1 MVLRQQ
7 LTRAQRALWSAQQA
21 MPLCPINIAEYVE
34 LTGDIDPDLLRTVTQ
49 EVGRQTG
56 IAFTRFEQTS
66 SGVEQVID
74 HDLSGDITVSD
85 LRGEAD
91 PMNAAHEWMRADY
104 TRPVDL
110 FTDRLMASA
119 ILRVAD
125 DKWLYYQRGHHLTFD
140 GTGAFKTL
148 KLVASAYNQR
158 VADGPVDDIPA
169 ADLAGLAQADIDYRA
184 SSRYEKDREYWRE
197 HVAELT
203 SPASLS
209 HRVGHAGADP
219 RRVSCLIPAELVELL
234 QRAESALKTSLPV
247 LVGAAASGYLSR
259 MTARDDVAL
268 SLPVAAR
275 TTATLRNTYSTVSNV
290 VPLRTAVGAE
300 STLASAVASTQA
312 AMMGALRHQRFRFE
326 DIREL
331 MDGATSSLAAREFA
345 GPLLNLMLT
354 VDPLQFGDATGSL
367 HILTTS
373 AVDDL
378 AVNLYRTGNPHNSN
392 EFRFDLEANPNR
404 YGLEELR
411 GHHGRLLA
419 FIESFAA
426 TAVSAPGTTVDD
438 LPLLSRFERDRVPL
452 AAAPP
457 LSAMT
462 LPQLLDEAAFRH
474 SDRPALH
481 AGWAHWTY
489 DVLAARS
496 RQLAHI
502 LQARGAKPGTTV
514 AIGTGRGLDQ
524 VLSFWAVAHT
534 GATIMQLDPAHP
546 APRIAAQLAD
556 SDPVLV
562 LTASGGI
569 AAEHGDRWFDLT
581 NVDLAGAS
589 DAPLVFER
597 PIQLADVA
605 YLVYTSG
612 STGTPKGVQVTHRG
626 LSALM
631 QQQRHLGADDVLRVS
646 GLASPAFDASIFEI
660 LFAAAGG
667 GALCPAP
674 SGIVGGAELADFLN
688 GSSVTHTV
696 ITPSVLSSMDPAALR
711 DGVSTTLMLA
721 GEACPPDVVRR
732 WGTGREV
739 FNLYGPAESTVMAT
753 GTEPLTASGSA
764 RPPIGRPIVGMSCY
778 VLDHRLRPL
787 PPGAVGDLYLAGPAL
802 AQGYSKHAGLTAAAF
817 IANPWGGSGSRMY
830 RTGDR
835 VRWSENFAELHYV
848 GRSDDQVQIRGVRVE
863 PGEIAMAAMTH
874 PAVHQAAAIVV
885 GDEADARLALYI
897 ASPDND
903 RRLTKRVRNHIS
915 LRLPTSMWPAHIVQ
929 LDALPI
935 TTTGKLDRAAL
946 PHPSDVD
953 TRTHRAAV
961 TESERLLAEAISDVL
976 TITNPS
982 MDDDILALGGSSLDA
997 TRIVAR
1003 IKAVTGSTLGV
1014 RDVLEAADL
1023 AELAEVIDRTASGPQ
1038 REDAVTIR
1046 PPRPEASSGQISL
1059 ILADRLQPGSTA
1071 NHLSAAIELRGTLD
1085 RDALIVAITD
1095 VVERHEALRTI
1106 IRMETDGTDWQEIV
1120 SAAEALFSA
1129 DFGFEAPETDF
1140 DLLSADTIDPTV
1152 RPPLA
1157 LQLRTIDE
1165 GVHQLLVRTHHAA
1178 VDGWSLGVLVADL
1191 AIAYRARIARADPA
1205 WAPTTQ
1211 YIDAGVDA
1219 RVASEVSAAQLERWQ
1234 RRLENLPSRPELPT
1248 DLSVARTRTEPA
1260 PAAVVRRALGPE
1272 MSSALNEAA
1281 TQRGTSTFAWLHACL
1296 AVTIARY
1303 TGADDLVIV
1312 VPQAGRSGPD
1322 LDNAVGM
1329 YVNPVA
1335 TRIRIAAA
1343 ETFDGVLVKSTD
1355 AIDFALDNA
1364 DVPFSTVAA
1373 AVEPRRDITVSPLAD
1388 ILLTYQ
1394 NQPLGQWNVD
1404 DLQIEVHPS
1413 DSRHARAALQW
1424 SVDDTADGLRI
1435 ELTYRSDLFSQSMA
1449 AALCHAYVTA
1459 IAQSVAVPSSSP
1471 AELVPGS
1478 QTPVRNAVRPA
1489 GGTLVDRIRDVAQHT
1504 PNAPALTFGDET
1516 RDYGRLVAD
1525 AETLATE
1532 LQDVGVGRGDL
1543 VAVAL
1548 PRNADALAVQL
1559 AVLWAGAA
1567 YVPID
1572 PDYPQQ
1578 RIAAILEDA
1587 NPRAVVVSSST
1598 KHHFSASLPQID
1610 LDGGRRP
1617 IESSAPFTPVDITP
1631 SDGAYVI
1638 FTSGS
1643 TGRPKGVSVTHGNA
1657 IALLDAARQSYT
1669 FTPHDV
1675 FSCTH
1680 STAFDVS
1687 VFEIF
1692 AAWTAGARVVLV
1704 DRPTVLDPQLLWPLL
1719 RQSGVTILSQTPSA
1733 FYPLAVVA
1741 TRDADPGQLRA
1752 VVFAG
1757 EALRPAR
1764 LLDWRAAFGERVL
1777 LSNMYG
1783 ITETTVHLTIGP
1795 VTPSDS
1801 RSLIGEPLAGTTLLI
1816 LDRHLHPV
1824 PVGVWGEL
1832 YACGPQVTR
1841 GYVGK
1846 PALTAERFVAC
1857 PEGLGGGRMYR
1868 SGDVV
1873 RMTIDGDLEYRG
1885 RSDRQVQ
1892 VRGHR
1897 VEPGD
1902 IASALTTISGVA
1914 EAEVLIRNTESAG
1927 GGDITGYVRLRTDDL
1942 IDDVLDEDRLRV
1954 AAGQVLPGYL
1964 VPARI
1969 VVVQQW
1975 PLNASGKRDLAALP
1989 IPAAHAEPVG
1999 EGVISPV
2006 RAVVAEV
2013 LRIDPGAIGPN
2024 VGLFD
2029 LGANSL
2035 SAMHIALLLSE
2046 RTGRDV
2052 GVRMVAD
2059 STSIADLETAVNAAP
2074 RHTNPGLPT
2083 GQTSP
2088 PPPTSQQRALWVLS
2102 RIDAG
2107 SAVYHLPA
2115 VLDLPGAATP
2125 RTVVDAL
2132 TDVVARHEVL
2142 RTVLADNAGLPQPQ
2156 LLPIDRV
2163 RNQLSGLLSPRP
2175 LPTAHAAANL
2185 QAEALRP
2192 FDLATD
2198 LPWRADLFSAEPG
2211 TEQNDAPGAAPTLR
2225 LLLVAHHVAVDGWS
2239 MTVLAEDFGRALRA
2253 RIANT
2258 APTWPAPAAQYR
2270 DHAWAATRALGTPG
2284 HSSAYRDQLLDH
2296 WSRVLDGAPIHLQLP
2311 FQANPAQMPSGPE
2324 PAQYLDVAVSERT
2337 RAALQQLAVGESA
2350 SVFHVLHAAL
2360 AATLGQFTGTD
2371 DIVIGTP
2378 TAGRTTDMMSAV
2390 GMFVQTVVLR
2400 SDTAP
2405 AASLR
2410 TAIRLSH
2417 HVVTDAIA
2425 HAEVSFEEVKEQLA
2439 PPRTLDS
2446 DAYLDVMIAYQLAP
2460 SSPAE
2465 RDVTLTPIRV
2475 GQARVP
2481 LEFTITDNGE
2491 GAPLQITLT
2500 YGLWHVRP
2508 AMAQRLIGALVR
2520 TIEAMSRT
2528 VDPATVT
2535 MHELTAPD
2543 AEHLADAQMPAVPA
2557 LRDDFVDVTE
2567 AIVLRAYTDP
2577 DAVAVSDADGAVTYS
2592 ELVSRAIDVAG
2603 VLRDRSVGRGDFVAV
2618 LADRNTD
2625 TVVAMVGVLLVG
2637 AGYVPIEPT
2646 YPAERIAGIL
2656 RDANPAAV
2664 LGASRYAT
2672 AATGLAD
2679 IVDIGSTAPS
2689 PTALADLRDTAVAPR
2704 PNDPAYVIYT
2714 SGSTGTPKGVVITRS
2729 NMATLLESALSTID
2743 ARTDDVWTWF
2753 HSAAFDFSV
2762 WEIFGPLTSGGR
2774 VVVVDH
2780 DTAREPA
2787 ALVELLN
2794 RQAVTILNQTPT
2806 AFSRLL
2812 QLPTVA
2818 TGNGRAIPESLRVV
2832 LFGGEALDPKALAS
2846 WHARHRQVRLVN
2858 MYGITETTVHA
2869 SVTEVD
2875 VTDSRSLIGSALPG
2889 VGLVVLDRY
2898 LRPQPVGATGELYIT
2913 GPQVTAGYANMPG
2926 LTATRFVATPWG
2938 PAGSRMYRTG
2948 DLARWVDDSRLEY
2961 LGRGDQQ
2968 LKIRGHRIEPGEI
2981 TAVLR
2986 AQSGVADAKVLLRNS
3001 DRVGEEVL
3009 VAYVV
3014 VDDAGVSSTR
3024 LRTACAAI
3032 LPAHLVPAQVQI
3044 IDDWPLTST
3053 GKLDVARLPALTAPE
3068 ASRPL
3073 HGTEVAVAAAVA
3085 EVLDIEAGAIGP
3097 DTNFFELGGNSLSA
3111 ARLSAAI
3118 SAVTGADLPVRAIFE
3133 QPTIALLAA
3142 DIDTASVRPQA
3153 LPVAT
3158 PVRRE
3163 RPSRVPLTAQQQA
3176 LWLNWQLDPERT
3188 DYNLGGLVPM
3198 ADMSPERIGVLV
3210 RTLVARHEGL
3220 RTRFPADSAGPWQQL
3235 VDTIEVDTSA
3245 QVVADP
3251 MAALAEL
3258 DRPFDLERELPWRI
3272 AVFESPMGGVE
3283 LAVVVHH
3290 IVVDGESVRVLHAE
3304 AAALAAGI
3312 ELPPVSLDYGDY
3324 TAWAGET
3331 LAHNGQIL
3339 RQYWEGVFAEPVSRP
3354 QLPCLRP
3361 PVGEAGPASIA
3372 EVVIDPVRMRQLREQ
3387 AQAHHSSPFMV
3398 VHAVLAVLLARLGD
3412 EPDVVIG
3419 TVAAGRDTPEFAR
3432 TVGMLARTVLL
3443 RTDIDIERP
3452 FSAIVRQVT
3461 RTDLDSLA
3469 HGAYPAEAIADL
3481 ADPEHRRGVRPVVD
3495 VFVADLGTALEGNHT
3510 NVERPYARFGL
3521 DLTVAEVG
3529 DALQIRLAYSES
3541 RMDTADAKL
3550 FVDRLATLLYAVLDD
3565 PAAPPARH
3573 LVGST
3578 GDIESIPQITD
3589 FEPLP
3594 DLLRR
3599 SVMTQPLATA
3609 VEDEAWVLSYRD
3621 LDSISTTIARALI
3634 ARGIGAGD
3642 VVAICVQRS
3651 AWSILATWAIA
3662 KTGAA
3667 FVTLGVNDPLSRQR
3681 TMARAA
3687 GATIGLHGPGQRPEL
3702 SVVDW
3707 LDLADV
3713 GRDAAFAGDASAFRA
3728 DERRRSIRP
3737 DDVAYIIFT
3746 SGSTGEPKGVSVT
3759 HAGLRPLVDA
3769 VITHV
3774 DLTPDNRVL
3783 HNYATTF
3790 DAHLIELIPAFA
3802 AGATVV
3808 VCPPEVIGGNEL
3820 GELLTR
3826 RAITTFFST
3835 PAVMATID
3843 PETLSSVRIVVTGG
3857 EALQESVAAR
3867 WAPGRRIV
3875 NFYGPTEATI
3885 AATAN
3890 PSVVAA
3896 PVIPI
3901 GRSMAAAAAYVLD
3914 HRLRPVPHGIVGE
3927 LYLAGPAVARGY
3939 TGASALTSTRF
3950 VAHPFDPNGSRMYRT
3965 GDLVHRNA
3973 SGDIVMHGRSDEQIK
3988 VRGVRLEPAE
3998 IDAALMSLPGVE
4010 RATTAISTGGVE
4022 PVLASW
4028 LIPDPDHP
4036 FDAGSIRDQLRAI
4049 LPGTHIPTHITVVDH
4064 FPMTPS
4070 GKLDRRALPAPSP
4083 VIDDLVP
4090 LQTPTEDILAA
4101 IWAEVLDV
4109 PAESLGRQSE
4119 FFATGGTSLSASRV
4133 AGRLRQQLNRDVTVR
4148 HVLDARSLAA
4158 LAASVDLLAPSLSSR
4173 DAPHHRPVP
4182 ADLGLAYPQQ
4192 RLWVLNRID
4201 QNSTAYVIPMVLRL
4215 TGALDT
4221 ERLAD
4226 AVAELQRRH
4235 GTLRATYPQTSLGPR
4250 QLVGEPAEVRRA
4262 PVTDIPGDGVMGR
4275 IAELIT
4281 TPFDLTTE
4289 PGFRAEVLVAG
4300 ESEAWLVIALHH
4312 VAADGWSM
4320 PILLGDLVG
4329 AYSGELTPGP
4339 ALTYADF
4346 TQWQGAH
4353 LGDPADPASRY
4364 AQQIAFWRREMADVP
4379 GPVRLPGRATDP
4391 SDVGDGGAVHGTIDA
4406 TTLASLTAVGQA
4418 ESSTLFHVTHTAL
4431 AALLAQRTGSRDLVV
4446 GAPVLGRDDP
4456 VWEPVV
4462 GMFVNT
4468 LALRTVVDPE
4478 STVRTALRRTRDT
4491 DLTAHAH
4498 ADVPYDAVAR
4508 AVSPAGRAGTA
4519 AVAGADPLISVLLV
4533 HQEALGAMTSDQLA
4547 LPGLEVEVLSDT
4559 ARLVAPKYDLEFVL
4573 SAGAGGDLD
4582 ITVVHGP
4589 AIPAGL
4595 ADELLAEF
4603 TRLLLAAATAPDQ
4616 PFPVV
4621 HIREIAPRPEPAEI
4635 SVAAPPSWSPAA
4647 EDLELEGI
4655 VTAAMATVLGL
4666 SVGEIDRDASF
4677 FDIGGTSLSATQVV
4691 AIIGEATA
4699 TAIPVRHVFAAPSP
4713 IALTSLLLQSESPG
4727 VEALPPLT
4735 GAGAPPDLG
4744 PVPLSPAQQ
4753 RLWLIQQ
4760 MLPER
4765 PLYAVPV
4772 VVGVPSGAD
4781 PFAAW
4786 NAVAARHAPLR
4797 TIYPDRSGAPVQVT
4811 LDEIPPITDLGDRE
4825 LTDVVATLLATPFDL
4840 TASVPVRP
4848 ALVDQSGHRFLV
4860 IVAHHI
4866 AMDGESVAVLRRDL
4880 DAALAGRPLQP
4891 LPVDYGQVSRWQNV
4905 VNAGTRDEML
4915 SYWQQ
4920 ALAGYPGVLEL
4931 PDCAPRD
4938 PQRSLRTATVAVPV
4952 DEPTT
4957 EAVALTARRRGVSE
4971 FHVYHAA
4978 VALTLSIACGTDDVA
4993 VGTPV
4998 SLRRHP
5004 ETADMVGMFVST
5016 VALRTTLHTGMTTD
5030 DLLELVRDIDLA
5042 ALDHALLPFDEVVA
5056 QQDPIRELGR
5066 HPVVQV
5072 TLSVNDEPGG
5082 HVPNELS
5089 PNSEFDLQVTVGRDT
5104 AMFTY
5109 ATALYDKRA
5118 IETLALRWKVAL
5130 RLIVADEIT
5139 SLEAADLR
5147 TEEERADRLHRVPS
5161 RPEVTLGE
5169 LLQDSLR
5176 RRPAAVAVD
5185 DGVTAATYA
5194 QLDHW
5199 SAAVAADL
5207 QAAGVE
5213 WGDPVAMMLP
5223 RSVESVVA
5231 FWAIARLGAVY
5242 VPVDP
5247 RYPSERI
5254 ERMIAISGAQVA
5266 VTAPNAAHHCRVQVP
5281 VAAPDDNAPVVGWTP
5296 MRVDDAAY
5304 LLFTSGTTGNPNGV
5318 VVSHRGLRNLVEP
5331 AVFSATDDDRVAHL
5345 ASPSFDA
5352 SILEMVWAFAS
5363 GVTLAVVPADDASGR
5378 TLTDQLQQL
5387 GVTQAFA
5394 TPSVLATLD
5403 ETALPALRAL
5413 FVGGEACPPELVRR
5427 WSHGRSLTNL
5437 YGPTETTVLGTA
5449 RGSMQ
5454 PESAAVIGRG
5464 VPGLRSH
5471 VLDSHLRPTP
5481 DGAVGELYF
5490 TGSALALG
5498 YRRDPALTA
5507 ARFVAAPGGERM
5519 YRTGDLVRRLESGD
5533 LEYLGRA
5540 DRQVKIRGQR
5550 IEPGEVDAALVAA
5563 GARTAATVLRT
5574 GPTGPVLV
5582 SYVIAAD
5589 PTDSVPERFMDVLVA
5604 QLPHHLVPAAVVL
5617 VPELPRTPVG
5627 KLDTAAL
5634 PEPVWTVAGGVPRT
5648 PTEAAVVEVFRDVV
5662 GNHELGIYD
5671 DFFAVGGNSL
5681 LLASAAAALTA
5692 RLGRPVPAAVLFAQT
5707 TPVALAAVLDQY
5719 ADLAAGLGA
5728 VVDLSAG
5735 RAGTPLWC
5743 IHPIS
5748 GLVNDYRPLAATLSI
5763 PVLGLQMPGLDDP
5776 AAPHLLTIE
5785 ELAAHHVATIRSTQP
5800 SGPYRLLGWS
5810 LGAVLAHE
5818 VTRQLTASGAVV
5830 DTLVLLDP
5838 RLDHEASRGAAIDAS
5853 LEAAL
5858 RAIDHERF
5866 EQYRVRCVEAITAAA
5881 AYQPGPSRAERTILI
5896 AAQDNP
5902 DPTQWEQLVTG
5913 TMNLERV
5920 PVAHHAMGSEEAMT
5934 AIAGLV
5940 GGHIDA
5946 PVSDGLS
5953 SNTDLDITDGTR
5965 REN

>member
-34 LTGDIDPDLLRTVTQ
+34 LTGDIDPELLRTVTQ

-66 SGVEQVID
+66 SGIEQVID

-85 LRGEAD
+85 LRGESE
-91 PMNAAHEWMRADY
+91 PMNAAQEWMRADY

-125 DKWLYYQRGHHLTFD
+125 DRWLFYQRGHHLTFD

-148 KLVASAYNQR
+148 KLVATAYNQQL
-158 VADGPVDDIPA
+158 AGGSVDAIPA
-169 ADLAGLAQADIDYRA
+169 ADLTGLAQADIDYRA
-184 SSRYEKDREYWRE
+184 SSRYEKDREYWRG

-219 RRVSCLIPAELVELL
+219 LRVSCVIPADLMELL
-234 QRAESALKTSLPV
+234 QRAESTLKTSLPV
-247 LVGAAASGYLSR
+247 LVAAAATGYLSR

-268 SLPVAAR
+268 SLPVAGR

-290 VPLRTAVGAE
+290 VPLRTGVGTR
-300 STLASAVASTQA
+300 STLASAVATTQG

-331 MDGATSSLAAREFA
+331 MGGATSSLAAREFA
-345 GPLLNLMLT
+345 GPLLNLMLA

-378 AVNLYRTGNPHNSN
+378 AVNLYRTGNPHDSN

-404 YGLEELR
+404 YSLDELR

-426 TAVSAPGTTVDD
+426 TAVSAPDATVDD
-438 LPLLSRFERDRVPL
+438 LPLLSRIEQDRVPL

-457 LSAMT
+457 PCATT
-462 LPQLLDEAAFRH
+462 LPQLLDDAAIRH

-489 DVLAARS
+489 DALAARS

-502 LQARGAKPGTTV
+502 LQARGARPGTIV

-546 APRIAAQLAD
+546 AQRIIAQVANAN
-556 SDPVLV
+556 PVV
-562 LTASGGI
+562 ILTASGGI
-569 AAEHGDRWFDLT
+569 EAEDDDRWFDLT
-581 NVDLAGAS
+581 HVDLASSS
-589 DAPLVFER
+589 DAPVVLER
-597 PIQLADVA
+597 PVQLADVA

-626 LSALM
+626 LAALM
-631 QQQRHLGADDVLRVS
+631 QQQRHLGADDVSRVS

-674 SGIVGGAELADFLN
+674 AGVVGGAELAEFLN
-688 GSSVTHTV
+688 SGSVTHTV
-696 ITPSVLSSMDPAALR
+696 ITPSVLASMDPAALR
-711 DGVSTTLMLA
+711 DDVCTTLMLA
-721 GEACPPDVVRR
+721 GEACPPDVVRH
-732 WGTGREV
+732 WGTGRKV

-753 GTEPLTASGSA
+753 ATGTLPASGTE
-764 RPPIGRPIVGMSCY
+764 RPPIGTPIEGMSCF
-778 VLDHRLRPL
+778 VLDRRLRPV

-802 AQGYSKHAGLTAAAF
+802 AQGYSKRSDLTAAAF
-817 IANPWGGSGSRMY
+817 IANPWDGQGSRMY

-835 VRWSENFAELHYV
+835 VRWSENFTELHYV

-863 PGEIAMAAMTH
+863 PGEVAMAAMTH
-874 PAVHQAAAIVV
+874 PAVQQAAAIVV
-885 GDEADARLALYI
+885 GDDADARLALYI
-897 ASPDND
+897 ASPDED
-903 RRLTKRVRNHIS
+903 RRLIKRVRNHIS
-915 LRLPTSMWPAHIVQ
+915 QRLPTSMWPAHIVQ

-935 TTTGKLDRAAL
+935 TTTGKLDRDAL
-946 PHPSDVD
+946 PHPADVE

-961 TESERLLAEAISDVL
+961 TASERILAEAISDVL

-1023 AELAEVIDRTASGPQ
+1023 AELAEVIDRTASGP
-1038 REDAVTIR
+1038 RRADAVVGR
-1046 PPRPEASSGQISL
+1046 SPRPRASSGQMSL

-1071 NHLSAAIELRGTLD
+1071 NHLRAAIELRGSLD
-1085 RDALIVAITD
+1085 RDALIAAIAD

-1106 IRMETDGTDWQEIV
+1106 IRVVTDGTAWQEIV
-1120 SAAEALFSA
+1120 GVSEALFAA
-1129 DFGFEAPETDF
+1129 DFDPETPETDF
-1140 DLLSADTIDPTV
+1140 DLLSAEAIDPTV

-1157 LQLRTIDE
+1157 LRLKIIDPD
-1165 GVHQLLVRTHHAA
+1165 VHQLLVRTHHAA
-1178 VDGWSLGVLVADL
+1178 VDGWSLGVIVADL
-1191 AIAYRARIARADPA
+1191 ATAYRARIAGAAPA
-1205 WAPTTQ
+1205 WVPTTQ

-1219 RVASEVSAAQLERWQ
+1219 RVASEVSTAQLERWQ

-1248 DLSVARTRTEPA
+1248 DLSGARGQTGPA

-1272 MSSALNEAA
+1272 MSAALNQAA

-1296 AVTIARY
+1296 AVSLARY

-1343 ETFDGVLVKSTD
+1343 DTFDDVLVQSTD

-1364 DVPFSTVAA
+1364 DVPFSTVAS

-1394 NQPLGQWNVD
+1394 NQPLGQWTVD
-1404 DLQIEVHPS
+1404 DLQIEVHPA

-1424 SVDDTADGLRI
+1424 SVDDTADGLRV

-1459 IAQSVAVPSSSP
+1459 IAQSVAVPNSFP
-1471 AELVPGS
+1471 AQLVPGTQAS
-1478 QTPVRNAVRPA
+1478 ARSVVRPV
-1489 GGTLVDRIRDVAQHT
+1489 GGTLVDRIRDIARQT
-1504 PNAPALTFGDET
+1504 PYAPALTFGEET

-1525 AETLATE
+1525 AETLASE

-1548 PRNADALAVQL
+1548 PRNADALVAQL
-1559 AVLWAGAA
+1559 AVMWVGAA

-1587 NPRAVVVSSST
+1587 NPRAAVVGSST
-1598 KHHFSASLPQID
+1598 RHHFPDSMPRVD
-1610 LDGGRRP
+1610 LDDRRVSTQ
-1617 IESSAPFTPVDITP
+1617 SSTPFTPVDITP

-1669 FTPHDV
+1669 FTPDDV

-1692 AAWTAGARVVLV
+1692 AAWTSGARVVLV

-1733 FYPLAVVA
+1733 FYPLAAVA

-1764 LLDWRAAFGERVL
+1764 LLDWRATFGERVL

-1795 VTPSDS
+1795 VTPSDP
-1801 RSLIGEPLAGTTLLI
+1801 RSLIGEPLAGTSLMI
-1816 LDRHLHPV
+1816 LDRHLQPV

-1841 GYVGK
+1841 GYVGR

-1868 SGDVV
+1868 SGDIV

-1902 IASALTTISGVA
+1902 IAAALTTIPGVA

-1927 GGDITGYVRLRTDDL
+1927 GGDITGYVRLRTDDPT
-1942 IDDVLDEDRLRV
+1942 DEVADEDGLRV

-1969 VVVQQW
+1969 VVVERW

-1989 IPAAHAEPVG
+1989 VPAVHAEPVDDG
-1999 EGVISPV
+1999 AISPV
-2006 RAVVAEV
+2006 RAIVAEV
-2013 LRIDPGAIGPN
+2013 LKIDPGTIGPN

-2059 STSIADLETAVNAAP
+2059 STSIADLETAVDSAP
-2074 RHTNPGLPT
+2074 RHTNAGLPM

-2088 PPPTSQQRALWVLS
+2088 PPPTPQQRALWVLS

-2175 LPTAHAAANL
+2175 LPAAHAATNL

-2211 TEQNDAPGAAPTLR
+2211 AVQNEAQGAAPTLR

-2253 RIANT
+2253 RIADT

-2270 DHAWAATRALGTPG
+2270 DHAWAATKALGTPG

-2311 FQANPAQMPSGPE
+2311 FQSNPAQMPSGPE

-2417 HVVTDAIA
+2417 NVVTDAIA

-2460 SSPAE
+2460 TSPAE
-2465 RDVTLTPIRV
+2465 RDVTLTPLRV

-2520 TIEAMSRT
+2520 TIEAMAAA
-2528 VDPATVT
+2528 VNPATVT

-2543 AEHLADAQMPAVPA
+2543 TEHLAGAQTPAVLAP
-2557 LRDDFVDVTE
+2557 RDDFVDVTE
-2567 AIVLRAYTDP
+2567 AIVLRSHTHP
-2577 DAVAVSDADGAVTYS
+2577 DAVAVIDGDGAVTYS

-2603 VLRDRSVGRGDFVAV
+2603 VLRDRGVGRGDFVAV
-2618 LADRNTD
+2618 LADRRTD

-2656 RDANPAAV
+2656 RDARPAAV

-2679 IVDIGSTAPS
+2679 IVDVGSTAPS
-2689 PTALADLRDTAVAPR
+2689 PAALDDLRESATSPR
-2704 PNDPAYVIYT
+2704 PDDPAYVIYT

-2729 NMATLLESALSTID
+2729 NMASLLEAALSTID
-2743 ARTDDVWTWF
+2743 AGADDVWTWF

-2787 ALVELLN
+2787 ALVNVLN
-2794 RQAVTILNQTPT
+2794 RHAITILNQTPT

-2812 QLPTVA
+2812 QLPTA
-2818 TGNGRAIPESLRVV
+2818 TTGNGEALPESLRVV
-2832 LFGGEALDPKALAS
+2832 LFGGEALDPKALAA
-2846 WHARHRQVRLVN
+2846 WHARHHHVRLVN

-2869 SVTEVD
+2869 SVTDVD

-2898 LRPQPVGATGELYIT
+2898 LRPQPVGATGELYVT

-2926 LTATRFVATPWG
+2926 LTATRFIATPWG
-2938 PAGSRMYRTG
+2938 TAGSRMYRTG

-2986 AQSGVADAKVLLRNS
+2986 AQSGVTDAKVLLRNR

-3014 VDDAGVSSTR
+3014 VDGADVSATQ

-3053 GKLDVARLPALTAPE
+3053 GKLDVVRLPDLTAPE
-3068 ASRPL
+3068 TSRPL
-3073 HGTEVAVAAAVA
+3073 HGTEVAVAAVVA
-3085 EVLDIEAGAIGP
+3085 QVLEIEAGAIGP

-3118 SAVTGADLPVRAIFE
+3118 SAATGADLPVRAIFE
-3133 QPTIALLAA
+3133 QPTISLLAS
-3142 DIDTASVRPQA
+3142 DIDTASVRPRA

-3163 RPSRVPLTAQQQA
+3163 RPSRLPLTAQQQA

-3198 ADMSPERIGVLV
+3198 ADMSTERIEALV
-3210 RTLVARHEGL
+3210 RTLVARHESL
-3220 RTRFPADSAGPWQQL
+3220 RTRFPADSAGPRQQL
-3235 VDTIEVDTSA
+3235 VDTVEVDTSA

-3258 DRPFDLERELPWRI
+3258 DRPFDLENELPWRI

-3312 ELPPVSLDYGDY
+3312 ELPPASLDYGDY
-3324 TAWAGET
+3324 TAWAGES
-3331 LAHNGQIL
+3331 LAHNGQVL

-3354 QLPCLRP
+3354 QLPGLRP
-3361 PVGEAGPASIA
+3361 PVAEIGPATIA
-3372 EVVIDPVRMRQLREQ
+3372 EVVIAPARMRQLREQ

-3412 EPDVVIG
+3412 EPDVVVG
-3419 TVAAGRDTPEFAR
+3419 TVAAGRDTPEFAG

-3443 RTDIDIERP
+3443 RTTIDIERP
-3452 FSAIVRQVT
+3452 FSAVVRQVT

-3495 VFVADLGTALEGNHT
+3495 VFLADLGTALEGNHT

-3529 DALQIRLAYSES
+3529 DALQIRLAYSQS
-3541 RMDTADAKL
+3541 RMDTADAEL
-3550 FVDRLATLLYAVLDD
+3550 FVDRLANLLYAVLDD

-3573 LVGST
+3573 LVGAT
-3578 GDIESIPQITD
+3578 GDLDSIPRLTD

-3599 SVMTQPLATA
+3599 SVMAQPMATA
-3609 VEDEAWVLSYRD
+3609 VEDDAWLLSYRD
-3621 LDSISTTIARALI
+3621 LDSISTTVARALI
-3634 ARGIGAGD
+3634 ARGVGAGD

-3651 AWSILATWAIA
+3651 AWSVLATWAIA

-3667 FVTLGVNDPLSRQR
+3667 FVTLGVNDSQTRQR
-3681 TMARAA
+3681 SMARAA
-3687 GATIGLHGPGQRPEL
+3687 GATIGLHGPGEQPAL
-3702 SVVDW
+3702 SAVDW
-3707 LDLADV
+3707 LDLAEI
-3713 GRDAAFAGDASAFRA
+3713 GRDAGEAGEFSD
-3728 DERRRSIRP
+3728 DERRRPIRP
-3737 DDVAYIIFT
+3737 DDVAYVIFT

-3759 HAGLRPLVDA
+3759 HAGLPALVDA
-3769 VITHV
+3769 VIAHV
-3774 DLTPDNRVL
+3774 ELTPDSRVL

-3808 VCPPEVIGGNEL
+3808 VCPPAVIGGTEL
-3820 GELLTR
+3820 AELLTR

-3843 PETLSSVRIVVTGG
+3843 PEPLSTVRIVATGG
-3857 EALQESVAAR
+3857 EALRESVAAR
-3867 WAPGRRIV
+3867 WSPGRRIV

-3890 PSVVAA
+3890 PAVLPA

-3901 GRSMAAAAAYVLD
+3901 GRSMAAAAAYILD

-3927 LYLAGPAVARGY
+3927 LYLAGPALARGY
-3939 TGASALTSTRF
+3939 TGATGVTSTRF
-3950 VAHPFDPNGSRMYRT
+3950 VANPFDHNGSRMYRT

-3973 SGDIVMHGRSDEQIK
+3973 AGDIVVHGRSDEQLKI
-3988 VRGVRLEPAE
+3988 RGVRLEPAE
-3998 IDAALMSLPGVE
+3998 IDAALTSLPGVE
-4010 RATTAISTGGVE
+4010 RATTALSTSGVE

-4036 FDAGSIRDQLRAI
+4036 FDAGSIRDQLRTI

-4083 VIDDLVP
+4083 VSNDVVP
-4090 LQTPTEDILAA
+4090 LQTPTEITLAGV
-4101 IWAEVLDV
+4101 WAEVLGV

-4133 AGRLRQQLNRDVTVR
+4133 AGRLRQQLARDVTVR
-4148 HVLDARSLAA
+4148 QVLDARSLAD
-4158 LAASVDLLAPSLSSR
+4158 LAASVDLLAPSLPSS

-4201 QNSTAYVIPMVLRL
+4201 QTSTAYVIPMVLRL
-4215 TGALDT
+4215 TGVLDT
-4221 ERLAD
+4221 ERLAH

-4235 GTLRATYPQTSLGPR
+4235 GTLRTTFPQTSRGPR
-4250 QLVGEPAEVRRA
+4250 QLVGDRAAVRPA
-4262 PVTDIPGDGVMGR
+4262 PVTDVPGDGVAGR

-4281 TPFDLTTE
+4281 TPFDLTE
-4289 PGFRAEVLVAG
+4289 EAGFRAEVLVAG
-4300 ESEAWLVIALHH
+4300 EGQAWLVIALHH

-4320 PILLGDLVG
+4320 PILLSDLVG
-4329 AYSGELTPGP
+4329 AYSGELAPEQ

-4346 TQWQGAH
+4346 TQWQGAR
-4353 LGDPADPASRY
+4353 LGDPADPSSRY
-4364 AQQIAFWRREMADVP
+4364 AQQIAFWRREMVDVP
-4379 GPVRLPGRATDP
+4379 GPVHLPGRATDLA
-4391 SDVGDGGAVHGTIDA
+4391 DIGAGGAVHGTVDA
-4406 TTLASLTAVGQA
+4406 DTLASLTAVGQA

-4431 AALLAQRTGSRDLVV
+4431 AALLAQRTGSHNLVV

-4478 STVRTALRRTRDT
+4478 STVRAALRRTRDT

-4519 AVAGADPLISVLLV
+4519 ATAGADPLISVLLV
-4533 HQEALGAMTSDQLA
+4533 HQEALGAMTSDHLA
-4547 LPGLEVEVLSDT
+4547 LPGLEVEILSGT
-4559 ARLVAPKYDLEFVL
+4559 AELVAPKYDLEFVL
-4573 SAGAGGDLD
+4573 AAGAGGALD

-4589 AIPAGL
+4589 AIPAVL
-4595 ADELLAEF
+4595 ASELLAEF
-4603 TRLLLAAATAPDQ
+4603 TRLLIAAATGPDQ

-4621 HIREIAPRPEPAEI
+4621 HTHEITPHPEPAEMA
-4635 SVAAPPSWSPAA
+4635 VAEPPNWSPAA
-4647 EDLELEGI
+4647 EDSELEGI

-4666 SVGEIDRDASF
+4666 SVAEIDREANF

-4699 TAIPVRHVFAAPSP
+4699 TAVPVRHVFAAPSP
-4713 IALTSLLLQSESPG
+4713 IALTSLLVQSETPG

-4735 GAGAPPDLG
+4735 GVGAPPDLG
-4744 PVPLSPAQQ
+4744 PVPLSPAQH

-4772 VVGVPSGAD
+4772 VVGVPTGAD
-4781 PFAAW
+4781 PQSAW
-4786 NAVAARHAPLR
+4786 SAVAARHAPLR
-4797 TIYPDRSGAPVQVT
+4797 TIYPERSGAPVQLT
-4811 LDEIPPITDLGDRE
+4811 LDDIPPITDLGDHD
-4825 LTDVVATLLATPFDL
+4825 LTDAVATLLATPFDL

-4866 AMDGESVAVLRRDL
+4866 AMDGESAAVLRRDL
-4880 DAALAGRPLQP
+4880 DAALAGRALPP

-4905 VNAGTRDEML
+4905 VNARTREAML
-4915 SYWQQ
+4915 SYWAQS
-4920 ALAGYPGVLEL
+4920 LAGYPGVLEL

-4938 PQRSLRTATVAVPV
+4938 PQRSLSTATVVVPV
-4952 DEPTT
+4952 DEATT

-4978 VALTLSIACGTDDVA
+4978 LALTLSIACGTDDVA

-5030 DLLELVRDIDLA
+5030 DLLELVRDTDLA

-5082 HVPNELS
+5082 HVPDELS
-5089 PNSEFDLQVTVGRDT
+5089 PNSEFDLQVTVGRDA
-5104 AMFTY
+5104 AMFTR

-5130 RLIVADEIT
+5130 RLIVADEVT

-5147 TEEERADRLHRVPS
+5147 TEEERADRLHRIPS

-5169 LLQDSLR
+5169 MLQDSLR
-5176 RRPAAVAVD
+5176 RRPDAVAVD
-5185 DGVTAATYA
+5185 DGVIAATYA

-5254 ERMIAISGAQVA
+5254 ERMIAVSGAQVA
-5266 VTAPNAAHHCRVQVP
+5266 VAASNAAHHCRFQVP
-5281 VAAPDDNAPVVGWTP
+5281 VAAPDDNARVAGWTP
-5296 MRVDDAAY
+5296 MRVDGAAY
-5304 LLFTSGTTGNPNGV
+5304 LLFTSGTTGTPNGV

-5363 GVTLAVVPADDASGR
+5363 GVTLAVVPADDTSGR
-5378 TLTDQLQQL
+5378 TLTDQLRLL

-5427 WSHGRSLTNL
+5427 WSHGRTLTNL

-5454 PESAAVIGRG
+5454 AESAAVIGRG

-5490 TGSALALG
+5490 TGSALAIG

-5563 GARTAATVLRT
+5563 GARSAATVLRT

-5582 SYVIAAD
+5582 SYVITAD
-5589 PTDSVPERFMDVLVA
+5589 STDSTPERFMDVLVS

-5634 PEPVWTVAGGVPRT
+5634 SEPVWTVAGGEPRT
-5648 PTEAAVVEVFRDVV
+5648 PTEASVVEVFRDVV

-5681 LLASAAAALTA
+5681 LLASAAAALTG

-5719 ADLAAGLGA
+5719 ADLTAGLGA
-5728 VVDLSAG
+5728 VVDLSTD
-5735 RAGTPLWC
+5735 RTGTPLWC

-5748 GLVNDYRPLAATLSI
+5748 GLVNDYRPLAAGLPM

-5785 ELAAHHVATIRSTQP
+5785 EMAAHHVATIRSTQP

-5830 DTLVLLDP
+5830 ETLVLLDP
-5838 RLDHEASRGAAIDAS
+5838 RLDHEAARGATIDAS
-5853 LEAAL
+5853 LEVAL
-5858 RAIDHERF
+5858 RAIDPERF

-5881 AYQPGPSRAERTILI
+5881 AYQPGPSRAERTILV

-5902 DPTQWEQLVTG
+5902 DPTQWQALLAG
-5913 TMNLERV
+5913 PMNLERV
-5920 PVAHHAMGSEEAMT
+5920 PVAHHAMGGEEAMT
-5934 AIAGLV
+5934 AIAAV
-5940 GGHIDA
+5940 VAGHIDA
-5946 PVSDGLS
+5946 PVSDRLS
-5953 SNTDLDITDGTR
+5953 SNTDLDINDGTR

>member
-34 LTGDIDPDLLRTVTQ
+34 LTGHIDAELLRTVTQ
-49 EVGRQTG
+49 EVGRRTG
-56 IAFTRFEQTS
+56 IAFTRFEQSS
-66 SGVEQVID
+66 SGIEQVID
-74 HDLSGDITVSD
+74 HDLSADITVSD

-91 PMNAAHEWMRADY
+91 PMASAHEWMRADY

-140 GTGAFKTL
+140 GTGAFRTL
-148 KLVASAYNQR
+148 KLVASAYDQR
-158 VADGPVDDIPA
+158 YSGRVVDDVPG
-169 ADLAGLAQADIDYRA
+169 ADLAGLAQADVGYRE
-184 SSRYEKDREYWRE
+184 SVRFGKDREYWRE
-197 HVAELT
+197 QVAELAP
-203 SPASLS
+203 PASLS
-209 HRVGHAGADP
+209 HRVGPVSPDP
-219 RRVSCLIPAELVELL
+219 RRVSCVISTDLVDLL
-234 QRAESALKTSLPV
+234 QRAEVELKTSLPV
-247 LVGAAASGYLSR
+247 LVAAAVSGYLAR
-259 MTARDDVAL
+259 MTSRDDLAL

-275 TTATLRNTYSTVSNV
+275 TTATLRHTYSTVSNV
-290 VPLRTAVGAE
+290 VPLRTGIGS
-300 STLASAVASTQA
+300 STSVASAVASTQG

-326 DIREL
+326 DMRDFIS
-331 MDGATSSLAAREFA
+331 GTTSPLGSREFA
-345 GPLLNLMLT
+345 GPLLNLMLA
-354 VDPLQFGDATGSL
+354 VDALQFGDATGSL
-367 HILTTS
+367 NILTTS

-378 AVNLYRTGNPHNSN
+378 AFNLYRTGNPHRPG
-392 EFRFDLEANPNR
+392 EFRFDLEANPAR
-404 YGLEELR
+404 YSHDELR
-411 GHHGRLLA
+411 GHHKRLLQ
-419 FIESFAA
+419 FINTFAA
-426 TAVSAPGTTVDD
+426 AALGSPDVTVDD
-438 LPLLSRFERDRVPL
+438 LPLMTRTDCVALP
-452 AAAPP
+452 AAETPAPRP
-457 LSAMT
+457 MT
-462 LPQLLDEAAFRH
+462 LPELLVDAATRH
-474 SDRPALH
+474 PDRIALR
-481 AGWAHWTY
+481 AGWAQWTY
-489 DVLAARS
+489 DTLSIKA
-496 RQLAHI
+496 RQLAH
-502 LQARGAKPGTTV
+502 LLHARGAAPGTTV

-524 VLSFWAVAHT
+524 VLSFWAVAHS

-546 APRIAAQLAD
+546 ADRIKGQLAQA
-556 SDPVLV
+556 DPVVV
-562 LTASGGI
+562 LTAAGGI
-569 AAEHGDRWFDLT
+569 EIAADDRWFDLT
-581 NVDLAGAS
+581 SVDLAGIP
-589 DAPLVFER
+589 DCPLELNR
-597 PIQLADVA
+597 PLHLDDVA

-612 STGTPKGVQVTHRG
+612 STGTPKGVQVTHQG
-626 LSALM
+626 LSALLE
-631 QQQRHLGADDVLRVS
+631 QQRELGVSTESVVS

-660 LFAAAGG
+660 LLAAAGG
-667 GALCPAP
+667 AALCLAPAGVV
-674 SGIVGGAELADFLN
+674 SGDELADFLAAKA
-688 GSSVTHTV
+688 VTHTV
-696 ITPSVLSSMDPAALR
+696 ITPSVLNSMEPASLPEDAC
-711 DGVSTTLMLA
+711 TTLMLA
-721 GEACPPDVVRR
+721 GEACPPDTLRR
-732 WGTGREV
+732 WGSGRRV
-739 FNLYGPAESTVMAT
+739 SNLYGPAEATVMAT
-753 GTEPLTASGSA
+753 GTGPLTGGGDE
-764 RPPIGRPIVGMSCY
+764 RPPIGAPITGMTCY
-778 VLDHRLRPL
+778 VLDHRLRVV
-787 PPGAVGDLYLAGPAL
+787 PPGVVGDLYLAGPAL
-802 AQGYSKHAGLTAAAF
+802 ARGYADETGLTATAF
-817 IANPWGGSGSRMY
+817 VANPRGEPGARMY

-835 VRWSENFAELHYV
+835 ARWDEAYTALHYV

-863 PGEIAMAAMTH
+863 PGEVAMAAMTH
-874 PAVHQAAAIVV
+874 PDVQQAVAVV
-885 GDEADARLALYI
+885 IGDERDARLALYVTS
-897 ASPDND
+897 AGDD
-903 RRLTKRVRNHIS
+903 RRLIKRVRNHIS
-915 LRLPTSMWPAHIVQ
+915 TRLPTPMWPAHIVL
-929 LDALPI
+929 LDTLPV
-935 TTTGKLDRAAL
+935 TTTGKVDRDAL
-946 PHPSDVD
+946 PHPSAVE
-953 TRTHRAAV
+953 TRTHRAPRSA
-961 TESERLLAEAISDVL
+961 SEQLLAEAVTDVL
-976 TITNPS
+976 NVPGPS
-982 MDDDILALGGSSLDA
+982 MDDDVLALGGSSLDA
-997 TRIVAR
+997 TRIAAR
-1003 IKAVTGSTLGV
+1003 IKALTGTTLGV
-1014 RDVLEAADL
+1014 REVLAAADL
-1023 AELAEVIDRTASGPQ
+1023 AELAELIS
-1038 REDAVTIR
+1038 DATTSVSHRDAGTETR
-1046 PPRPEASSGQISL
+1046 PAHPDASSGQIAL

-1071 NHLSAAIELRGTLD
+1071 NHLAATIELRGPLHS
-1085 RDALIVAITD
+1085 DALGAAVAD
-1095 VVERHEALRTI
+1095 VVDRHEALRTV
-1106 IRMETDGTDWQEIV
+1106 IRMETDGSAWQEVV
-1120 SAAEALFSA
+1120 SVSDALAAA
-1129 DFGFEAPETDF
+1129 DLESDGAP
-1140 DLLSADTIDPTV
+1140 ADSDQVGADVIDATV
-1152 RPPLA
+1152 RPPLVM
-1157 LQLRTIDE
+1157 QLRRIGAD
-1165 GVHQLLVRTHHAA
+1165 VHRLSVRTHHAA

-1191 AIAYRARIARADPA
+1191 AAAYQARLTGAEPT

-1211 YIDAGVDA
+1211 YIDAAVDA
-1219 RVASEVSAAQLERWQ
+1219 RVDPGVSAVQLERWQ
-1234 RRLENLPSRPELPT
+1234 RRLENLPPRPDLPT
-1248 DLSVARTRTEPA
+1248 DLAGTQIRTGPA
-1260 PAAVVRRALGPE
+1260 PAAVVRRTLGAEVSLAL
-1272 MSSALNEAA
+1272 SQAA
-1281 TQRGTSTFAWLHACL
+1281 AQQGASTFAWLHACL
-1296 AVTIARY
+1296 AVTLSRY
-1303 TGADDLVIV
+1303 TGADDFVIV
-1312 VPQAGRSGPD
+1312 VPQAGRSGTD

-1335 TRIRIAAA
+1335 TRLRIEATD
-1343 ETFDGVLVKSTD
+1343 TFGDVLAHSTE

-1364 DVPFSTVAA
+1364 DVPFSTVVS
-1373 AVEPRRDITVSPLAD
+1373 AVEHRRDITVSPLAD
-1388 ILLTYQ
+1388 VLLTYQ
-1394 NQPLGQWNVD
+1394 NQPLGQWDFD
-1404 DLQIEVHPS
+1404 DLQIEVRPA
-1413 DSRHARAALQW
+1413 DARHARAALQW
-1424 SVDDTADGLRI
+1424 SVDDTADGLRV

-1459 IAQSVAVPSSSP
+1459 VAQSVAAPDSSP
-1471 AELVPGS
+1471 AQLVPGQHTS
-1478 QTPVRNAVRPA
+1478 VRNVVRQPTV
-1489 GGTLVDRIRDVAQHT
+1489 TLVDRIRAVAQQT
-1504 PNAPALTFGDET
+1504 PSAPALTFGGES

-1525 AETLATE
+1525 AEVLAAE
-1532 LQDVGVGRGDL
+1532 LEGVGVVRGDL

-1548 PRNADALAVQL
+1548 PRSAEALTAQL
-1559 AVLWAGAA
+1559 AVMWAGAA

-1572 PDYPQQ
+1572 PDYPQH

-1587 NPRAVVVSSST
+1587 SPRAAIVDST
-1598 KHHFSASLPQID
+1598 TGHHFPAAMPKID
-1610 LDGGRRP
+1610 LDGPRLPAQTGTR
-1617 IESSAPFTPVDITP
+1617 FMPVDITG

-1643 TGRPKGVSVTHGNA
+1643 TGRPKGVAVTHGNA
-1657 IALLDAARQSYT
+1657 IALLDACRQSYS
-1669 FTPHDV
+1669 FTPNDV

-1692 AAWTAGARVVLV
+1692 AAWTSGASVVLI

-1719 RQSGVTILSQTPSA
+1719 RRSGVTILSQTPSA
-1733 FYPLAVVA
+1733 FYPLAAVA
-1741 TRDADPGQLRA
+1741 TRDGDPGQLRA

-1764 LLDWRAAFGERVL
+1764 LLDWRATFGERVL

-1783 ITETTVHLTIGP
+1783 ITETTVHLTQGS

-1801 RSLIGEPLAGTTLLI
+1801 RSLIGEPLAGTTLMI

-1824 PVGVWGEL
+1824 PAGVWGEL
-1832 YACGPQVTR
+1832 YAGGPQVTR
-1841 GYVGK
+1841 GYVGR
-1846 PALTAERFVAC
+1846 PGLTAERFVAC
-1857 PEGLGGGRMYR
+1857 PENLGGGRMYR
-1868 SGDVV
+1868 SGDIV

-1902 IASALTTISGVA
+1902 IAAALTTLRGVA

-1927 GGDITGYVRLRTDDL
+1927 GGDITGYVRLRTDHPTDE
-1942 IDDVLDEDRLRV
+1942 VTDEDGLRV

-1969 VVVQQW
+1969 VVVERW

-1989 IPAAHAEPVG
+1989 APAVHAEPVHDG
-1999 EGVISPV
+1999 AISPV

-2013 LRIDPGAIGPN
+2013 LRIDPDTIGPN

-2059 STSIADLETAVNAAP
+2059 AMSITGLETAVAAAP
-2074 RHTNPGLPT
+2074 RHTNAGLKT

-2088 PPPTSQQRALWVLS
+2088 PPPTPQQRALWVLS

-2163 RNQLSGLLSPRP
+2163 RNELSGLLFPRP
-2175 LPTAHAAANL
+2175 LPAAHAAANL

-2211 TEQNDAPGAAPTLR
+2211 AGQNEAQGAAPTLR

-2253 RIANT
+2253 RMADT

-2270 DHAWAATRALGTPG
+2270 DHAWAATKALGTPG
-2284 HSSAYRDQLLDH
+2284 NSSAYRDLLLDH

-2311 FQANPAQMPSGPE
+2311 FQSNPAQMPSGPE

-2400 SDTAP
+2400 SGTAP
-2405 AASLR
+2405 ASSLR

-2417 HVVTDAIA
+2417 NVVTDAIA

-2465 RDVTLTPIRV
+2465 RDVTLTPLRV

-2508 AMAQRLIGALVR
+2508 AMAQRLIGALIR
-2520 TIEAMSRT
+2520 TIEAMAAA
-2528 VDPATVT
+2528 VNPATVT

-2543 AEHLADAQMPAVPA
+2543 AEHLADAQTPPVLAP
-2557 LRDDFVDVTE
+2557 RDDFVDVTE
-2567 AIVLRAYTDP
+2567 AIVLRSHTHP
-2577 DAVAVSDADGAVTYS
+2577 DAVAVIDGDGAVTYS

-2603 VLRDRSVGRGDFVAV
+2603 VLRDRGVGRGDFVAV
-2618 LADRNTD
+2618 LADRRTD
-2625 TVVAMVGVLLVG
+2625 TIVAMVGVLLVG

-2656 RDANPAAV
+2656 RDARPAAV
-2664 LGASRYAT
+2664 LGAPRYAT
-2672 AATGLAD
+2672 AATGLAN
-2679 IVDIGSTAPS
+2679 IIDIGSTAPS
-2689 PTALADLRDTAVAPR
+2689 PAALDDLRESATSPR
-2704 PNDPAYVIYT
+2704 PDDPAYVIYT
-2714 SGSTGTPKGVVITRS
+2714 SGSTGTPKGVVITRA
-2729 NMATLLESALSTID
+2729 NMTSLLQSALSTID
-2743 ARTDDVWTWF
+2743 ARPDDVWTWF

-2787 ALVELLN
+2787 ALVDLLN
-2794 RQAVTILNQTPT
+2794 RHAVTVLNQTPT

-2812 QLPTVA
+2812 QLPTVT
-2818 TGNGRAIPESLRVV
+2818 TGNGRALPESLRVV
-2832 LFGGEALDPKALAS
+2832 LFGGEALDPKSLAS
-2846 WHARHRQVRLVN
+2846 LHTRRPEVRLVN

-2869 SVTEVD
+2869 SVTDVD
-2875 VTDSRSLIGSALPG
+2875 VSDSRSLIGSALPG

-2898 LRPQPVGATGELYIT
+2898 LRPQPVGATGELYVT
-2913 GPQVTAGYANMPG
+2913 GPQVAAGYTKMPG
-2926 LTATRFVATPWG
+2926 LSATRFVASPWG
-2938 PAGSRMYRTG
+2938 AAGSRMYRTG

-2986 AQSGVADAKVLLRNS
+2986 AQSGVTDAKVLSSNRG
-3001 DRVGEEVL
+3001 RVGEEVL

-3014 VDDAGVSSTR
+3014 VDEAGVSPTQ
-3024 LRTACAAI
+3024 LRTACAAV

-3044 IDDWPLTST
+3044 LDDWPLTST
-3053 GKLDVARLPALTAPE
+3053 GKLDVGRLPDLTAPE
-3068 ASRPL
+3068 VTRPL
-3073 HGTEVAVAAAVA
+3073 RGTEVAVAAAVA
-3085 EVLDIEAGAIGP
+3085 QVLELPADAIGP

-3142 DIDTASVRPQA
+3142 DIDNASGRPQA
-3153 LPVAT
+3153 LPVAAA
-3158 PVRRE
+3158 VHQE
-3163 RPSRVPLTAQQQA
+3163 RPSRLPLTAQQQA
-3176 LWLNWQLDPERT
+3176 LWLNWQLDPART
-3188 DYNLGGLVPM
+3188 DYNLSGLIPMGGMPRDHID
-3198 ADMSPERIGVLV
+3198 ALV
-3210 RTLVARHEGL
+3210 RTLVARHDSL
-3220 RTRFPADSAGPWQQL
+3220 RTRFPADAEGPWQEL
-3235 VDTIEVDTSA
+3235 VETIEVDTSP

-3251 MAALAEL
+3251 VAALAEL
-3258 DRPFDLERELPWRI
+3258 DRPFDLAGEVPWRI
-3272 AVFESPMGGVE
+3272 AVFESPMSGVE

-3290 IVVDGESVRVLHAE
+3290 IVIDGESVRVLHAE

-3312 ELPPVSLDYGDY
+3312 ELPPASLDYSDY
-3324 TAWAGET
+3324 TAWSSQT
-3331 LAHNGQIL
+3331 LAHNGQVL

-3354 QLPCLRP
+3354 QLPGLRP
-3361 PVGEAGPASIA
+3361 PVTAPGPASIA
-3372 EVVIDPVRMRQLREQ
+3372 EVVIEPARMRQLREQ

-3398 VHAVLAVLLARLGD
+3398 VHAALAVLIARLGD
-3412 EPDVVIG
+3412 QPDVVIG

-3443 RTDIDIERP
+3443 RTVIDIERP

-3469 HGAYPAEAIADL
+3469 HGAYPTEAVADL

-3495 VFVADLGTALEGNHT
+3495 VFLADLGNQEGGNHT
-3510 NVERPYARFGL
+3510 NAERPHARFGL
-3521 DLTVAEVG
+3521 DLTVAEVE
-3529 DALQIRLAYSES
+3529 DSLQIRLAYAQA
-3541 RMDTADAKL
+3541 RIDTADAEL
-3550 FVDRLATLLYAVLDD
+3550 FVTRLANLLFAVLDD
-3565 PAAPPARH
+3565 PAAAPARH
-3573 LVGST
+3573 LVGSDA
-3578 GDIESIPQITD
+3578 DIDPMPSETHV
-3589 FEPLP
+3589 EPLP

-3599 SVMTQPLATA
+3599 SVTTQPMAIA
-3609 VEDEAWVLSYRD
+3609 VQDDAWLLNYRD
-3621 LDSISTTIARALI
+3621 LDRISTVIARVLI
-3634 ARGIGAGD
+3634 ARGVGTGD

-3667 FVTLGVNDPLSRQR
+3667 FVTLGVNDPQERQR

-3687 GATIGLHGPGQRPEL
+3687 GATIGLHGPGRRPEL
-3702 SVVDW
+3702 ATVDW
-3707 LDLADV
+3707 LDLADA
-3713 GRDAAFAGDASAFRA
+3713 GRDDAYTGDARDFRN
-3728 DERRRSIRP
+3728 DERRSPVRP

-3759 HAGLRPLVDA
+3759 HAGLAALVDA
-3769 VITHV
+3769 VIAYTE
-3774 DLTPDNRVL
+3774 LTPDSRVL
-3783 HNYATTF
+3783 HNYATSF

-3808 VCPPEVIGGNEL
+3808 VCPPDVIGGNEL

-3826 RAITTFFST
+3826 SAITTFFST
-3835 PAVMATID
+3835 PAVLATID
-3843 PETLSSVRIVVTGG
+3843 PETLTSVRIVATGG
-3857 EALQESVAAR
+3857 ESLQEAVAAR

-3885 AATAN
+3885 AATVN
-3890 PSVVAA
+3890 PAVVPA
-3896 PVIPI
+3896 PIIPI
-3901 GRSMAAAAAYVLD
+3901 GQSMATVAAYVLD

-3927 LYLAGPAVARGY
+3927 LYLAGAAVARGY
-3939 TGASALTSTRF
+3939 TGATAATALNF
-3950 VAHPFDPNGSRMYRT
+3950 VANPFEGNGSRMYRT

-3973 SGDIVMHGRSDEQIK
+3973 VGDIVVHGRSDEQIK

-4010 RATTAISTGGVE
+4010 RATTAISNGGAE
-4022 PVLASW
+4022 AVLASW

-4036 FDAGSIRDQLRAI
+4036 FDAGSIRAQLRAI
-4049 LPGTHIPTHITVVDH
+4049 LPSTHIPTHITVVDH

-4070 GKLDRRALPAPSP
+4070 GKLDRRALPTPSP
-4083 VIDDLVP
+4083 VNGDLVP
-4090 LQTPTEDILAA
+4090 VQTPTEIALAE
-4101 IWAEVLDV
+4101 IWADVLDV
-4109 PAESLGRQSE
+4109 SIGSLGRQSE

-4133 AGRLRQQLNRDVTVR
+4133 AGRLRQQTLRDVTVR
-4148 HVLDARSLAA
+4148 HVLDARSLAD
-4158 LAASVDLLAPSLSSR
+4158 LAAAVDLLAPSLPGR
-4173 DAPHHRPVP
+4173 VAPRHQPVA

-4221 ERLAD
+4221 DRLAH
-4226 AVAELQRRH
+4226 AVARLQHRH
-4235 GTLRATYPQTSLGPR
+4235 ATLRTTYPQTASGPR
-4250 QLVGEPAEVRRA
+4250 QVVADPTEVRPT
-4262 PVTDIPGDGVMGR
+4262 PVIEVPGDDVAPR
-4275 IAELIT
+4275 IAALISS
-4281 TPFDLTTE
+4281 PFDLTAE

-4300 ESEAWLVIALHH
+4300 EGQVWLVIALHH

-4320 PILLGDLVG
+4320 PILLNDLVG
-4329 AYSGELTPGP
+4329 SYSGDLSPEPEV
-4339 ALTYADF
+4339 TYADF
-4346 TQWQGAH
+4346 TQWQADR
-4353 LGDPADPASRY
+4353 LGDPSDPASRY
-4364 AQQIAFWRREMADVP
+4364 AAQIAFWRREMADVP
-4379 GPVRLPGRATDP
+4379 GPVRLPGRANDFA
-4391 SDVGDGGAVHGTIDA
+4391 DMGDGGAVHAAVDA
-4406 TTLASLTAVGQA
+4406 QTLAALSAVGQA
-4418 ESSTLFHVTHTAL
+4418 ESSTLFHVAHTAL
-4431 AALLAQRTGSRDLVV
+4431 AALLAQRTGTPDLVV

-4456 VWEPVV
+4456 GWEPVV

-4468 LALRTVVDPE
+4468 LALRTIVDPD
-4478 STVRTALRRTRDT
+4478 STVRAALRRTRDT

-4498 ADVPYDAVAR
+4498 AEVPYDAVAR
-4508 AVSPAGRAGTA
+4508 AVSPAVRDGA
-4519 AVAGADPLISVLLV
+4519 AAGADPLISVLLV
-4533 HQEALGAMTSDQLA
+4533 HQEALGATASDHLA
-4547 LPGLEVEVLSDT
+4547 LPGLEVEILTDT
-4559 ARLVAPKYDLEFVL
+4559 AKFVAPKYDLEFVL
-4573 SAGAGGDLD
+4573 SAGVDGALD
-4582 ITVVHGP
+4582 VTVVHGP
-4589 AIPAGL
+4589 AIPAVL
-4595 ADELLAEF
+4595 AGELLAEF
-4603 TRLLLAAATAPDQ
+4603 TRLLTAVATEPDQ

-4621 HIREIAPRPEPAEI
+4621 HTLETGKLVEPAEMV
-4635 SVAAPPSWSPAA
+4635 VAEQPGGTPAV
-4647 EDLELEGI
+4647 EDAELERI
-4655 VTAAMATVLGL
+4655 VTAAMATVLGIPAL
-4666 SVGEIDRDASF
+4666 EIDRQASF
-4677 FDIGGTSLSATQVV
+4677 FDIGGTSLSATQVA

-4699 TAIPVRHVFAAPSP
+4699 TAIPVRQVFAASSP
-4713 IALTSLLLQSESPG
+4713 AALTSLLLHSDASNVES
-4727 VEALPPLT
+4727 LPPLT
-4735 GAGAPPDLG
+4735 GVGAPPDLG

-4753 RLWLIQQ
+4753 RLWLVQQ

-4772 VVGVPSGAD
+4772 VVGVPAGAD
-4781 PFAAW
+4781 PIAAW
-4786 NAVAARHAPLR
+4786 RAVATRHAPLR
-4797 TIYPDRSGAPVQVT
+4797 TIYPERGGAPVQEL
-4811 LDEIPPITDLGDRE
+4811 LDDIPPIVDLGDHE
-4825 LTDVVATLLATPFDL
+4825 LTDVVATLLATPFEL
-4840 TASVPVRP
+4840 TASIPVRP

-4880 DAALAGRPLQP
+4880 DAAMAGRPLQP

-4905 VNAGTRDEML
+4905 VNARTRGEML

-4920 ALAGYPGVLEL
+4920 SLAGYPGVLEL

-4938 PQRSLRTATVAVPV
+4938 PQRSLRTATVAVPA
-4952 DEPTT
+4952 DDATT
-4957 EAVALTARRRGVSE
+4957 AAVALTARRRGISE
-4971 FHVYHAA
+4971 FHIYHAA
-4978 VALTLSIACGTDDVA
+4978 LALTLSIACGTDDVA

-5016 VALRTTLHTGMTTD
+5016 VALRTTLRTGMTTV
-5030 DLLELVRDIDLA
+5030 DLLELVRDTDLA

-5072 TLSVNDEPGG
+5072 TLSVIDEPGG
-5082 HVPNELS
+5082 HVADELS
-5089 PNSEFDLQVTVGRDT
+5089 PNSEFDLQVTVGRDS
-5104 AMFTY
+5104 AMFTH

-5130 RLIVADEIT
+5130 RLLVADEIT

-5147 TEEERADRLHRVPS
+5147 TEEERADRLHRFPS
-5161 RPEVTLGE
+5161 RPETTLGE
-5169 LLQDSLR
+5169 MLEESVR
-5176 RRPAAVAVD
+5176 RRPGAVAVD
-5185 DGVTAATYA
+5185 DGASTTTYA
-5194 QLDHW
+5194 ELDRW
-5199 SAAVAADL
+5199 SAALAADL
-5207 QAAGVE
+5207 QAAGVGR
-5213 WGDPVAMMLP
+5213 GDPVAMMLP

-5247 RYPSERI
+5247 RYPTQRV
-5254 ERMIAISGAQVA
+5254 ERMIAVSGAEVA
-5266 VTAPNAAHHCRVQVP
+5266 VAAPGAPQHCRVQIPVP
-5281 VAAPDDNAPVVGWTP
+5281 PARTQVAGTEWTP
-5296 MRVDDAAY
+5296 MRTDDAAY
-5304 LLFTSGTTGNPNGV
+5304 LLFTSGTTGTPNGV

-5331 AVFSATDDDRVAHL
+5331 AVFSATADDRVAHL

-5363 GVTLAVVPADDASGR
+5363 GVTLAVVPADDTSGR
-5378 TLTDQLQQL
+5378 TLTEQLGLL

-5403 ETALPALRAL
+5403 EAALPGLRGL

-5464 VPGLRSH
+5464 VPGIRTH

-5490 TGSALALG
+5490 TGPALALG
-5498 YRRDPALTA
+5498 YRHDSALTA

-5550 IEPGEVDAALVAA
+5550 IEPGEVDAALVDA

-5589 PTDSVPERFMDVLVA
+5589 PTDLTVSERFMDALVA
-5604 QLPHHLVPAAVVL
+5604 RLPHHLVPAAIVS

-5634 PEPVWTVAGGVPRT
+5634 PEPVWTIAGGEPRT
-5648 PTEAAVVEVFRDVV
+5648 ATETAVVQVFRDVV
-5662 GNHELGIYD
+5662 GNQELGIYD

-5681 LLASAAAALTA
+5681 LLASAAAALSTS
-5692 RLGRPVPAAVLFAQT
+5692 LGRPVPAAVLFAQT

-5719 ADLAAGLGA
+5719 ADLTAGSGA
-5728 VVDLSAG
+5728 IVELSTG
-5735 RAGTPLWC
+5735 GTGTPLWC
-5743 IHPIS
+5743 IHPVS
-5748 GLVNDYRPLAATLSI
+5748 GLVNDYRPLGQMLPI
-5763 PVLGLQMPGLDDP
+5763 PVLGVQMPGLDDP
-5776 AAPHLLTIE
+5776 TAPHLLTIE
-5785 ELAAHHVATIRSTQP
+5785 EMAVHHVATIRAAQP

-5810 LGAVLAHE
+5810 LGATLAHE
-5818 VTRQLTASGAVV
+5818 ITRQLTSAGERVAA
-5830 DTLVLLDP
+5830 LVLLDP
-5838 RLDHEASRGAAIDAS
+5838 RLDPDTQGAAAIDDS
-5853 LEAAL
+5853 LERAL
-5858 RAIDHERF
+5858 RAIDPARF
-5866 EQYRVRCVEAITAAA
+5866 EQYRIRCQEAVAAA
-5881 AYQPGPSRAERTILI
+5881 IAYQPGPATADTTVFV

-5902 DPTQWEQLVTG
+5902 NPEQWQPMVTG
-5913 TMNLERV
+5913 PMTIERV
-5920 PVAHHAMGSEEAMT
+5920 PIAHHAMGTPDAM
-5934 AIAGLV
+5934 AVIAGLV
-5940 GGHIDA
+5940 GTHICTPADNT
-5946 PVSDGLS
+5946 GLDS
-5953 SNTDLDITDGTR
+5953 AHNEGTR